1 MNAMSRAAIVAAL
14 AVLTAC
20 GGSSINTSTSP
31 STTPP
36 TLPLSQACSA
46 ITTSSTSPV
55 LTPQVVNGSDC
66 TGAVSP
72 VVLLNMKDSSGAQL
86 ASCSGTVV
94 SSHGIVTAAHCLEG
108 GVGSIL
114 VFRGTGAQLPSA
126 SFTPW
131 PNYSQ
136 NDPNSRDVGVVITAD
151 PIGITPIPILTSRDA
166 AVGETAVIA
175 GWGKDQNGLLSTLR
189 AGVAIISAVDS
200 TELQTQSTSDLSS
213 VCQGDSGGPLLLLQ
227 GGIWSQ
233 AGIISANSTLA
244 CSFGANFYTSIH
256 NADVAN
262 FILSHIPDVARR

>member
-1 MNAMSRAAIVAAL
+1 MSRAAAIGAAVVAL
-14 AVLTAC
+14 AAC
-20 GGSSINTSTSP
+20 GGGSVNTSTSP
-31 STTPP
+31 STTTP
-36 TLPLSQACSA
+36 TLPVSQACSA
-46 ITTSSTSPV
+46 ITTSSTSSGI
-55 LTPQVVNGSDC
+55 TPQVVNGSDC
-66 TGAVSP
+66 TGATSP

-108 GVGSIL
+108 DAKSVL

-136 NDPNSRDVGVVITAD
+136 NDPNARDVGVVITTD
-151 PIGITPIPILTSRDA
+151 PIGIVPIPILTSRDA
-166 AVGETAVIA
+166 SVGETAVIA

-189 AGVAIISAVDS
+189 AGVAILSAVDS
-200 TELQTQSTSDLSS
+200 VQLQTQSTSNLSS

-227 GGIWSQ
+227 GGTWSQ

-244 CSFGANFYTSIH
+244 CSFGANFYTSIR
-256 NADVAN
+256 NSDVMN
-262 FILSHIPDVARR
+262 FIVSHIPDVARR

>member
-1 MNAMSRAAIVAAL
+1 MRRPAL
-14 AVLTAC
+14 VAVLVLFAAC
-20 GGSSINTSTSP
+20 GGSSINTSTAPS
-31 STTPP
+31 STTP

-46 ITTSSTSPV
+46 ITTSAASSG

-72 VVLLNMKDSSGAQL
+72 VVLLNMKDSAGAQL

-136 NDPNSRDVGVVITAD
+136 NDPNSRDVGVVITVD

-189 AGVAIISAVDS
+189 AGVALISAVDA
-200 TELQTQSTSDLSS
+200 TQLQTQFTSNLSS

-227 GGIWSQ
+227 SGTWSE

-244 CSFGANFYTSIH
+244 CSFGANFYTSIR
-256 NADVAN
+256 NPDVTN
-262 FILSHIPDVARR
+262 FIVSHIPDAARR